1 MLRTIIVETEVITPM
16 FLSGADGT
24 SAELRAPSIKGLLR
38 FWWRATQAEGEKE
51 DLKTREGEI
60 FGNTGQGA
68 KFSIK
73 LEHDSLKP
81 VKTELPSHKI
91 PVLGKT
97 YKADI
102 LKYLAYGTYDSK
114 GSFNKERIPEGTKMR
129 LYMNVFKNDC
139 ENEILLSLYLLDLFG
154 GLGSRSR
161 NGFGGIGILNRS
173 ETFKTLKSRL
183 SLENP
188 YTKANLEKLM
198 INSPAQSYPSF
209 ATGTKV
215 FRSKTRFPTWDK
227 ALAEVGKIY
236 RNARLDLESKHVFD
250 KRQYLGAP
258 IVEKK
263 ITRSFLERHGKP
275 YFLKLAKEEQEY
287 RAYILYLPSRYC
299 DGLDEDREGHK
310 VDHSQVNIKFKSVC
324 DEFNALLGKDLD
336 TII

>member
-1 MLRTIIVETEVITPM
+1 MLRTIIVETEVVTPM
-16 FLSGADGT
+16 FLSGADGN
-24 SAELRAPSIKGLLR
+24 SAELRAPSIKGLMR
-38 FWWRATQAEGEKE
+38 FWWRALQAEGEIKG
-51 DLKTREGEI
+51 LKSREEKI
-60 FGNTGQGA
+60 FGSTDRGSS
-68 KFSIK
+68 FSIR
-73 LEHDSLKP
+73 LEHGSFNP
-81 VKTELPSHKI
+81 VKTELPPHKI
-91 PVLGKT
+91 PVEGNPF
-97 YKADI
+97 KADI

-129 LYMNVFKNDC
+129 LYMNVFKNDW

-173 ETFKTLKSRL
+173 QAFKTLKSQL

-215 FRSKTRFPTWDK
+215 FRFKTRFPTWDK
-227 ALAEVGKIY
+227 ALAELGKIY
-236 RNARLDLESKHVFD
+236 RNARLKLESKHIFE

-287 RAYILYLPSRYC
+287 RAYILYLPSVYC
-299 DGLDEDREGHK
+299 EGLEKDREGHR
-310 VDHSQVNIKFKSVC
+310 VDHSQVNMKFKTVC
-324 DEFNALLGKDLD
+324 DEFNALLGKDMD